1 MDYGPSSMGSS
12 SQVKKENMIKLNQK
26 LKDELWWLVIS
37 VDYDYSR
44 ISIAEHEINGDMLT
58 LWLEDKHDFKDSLDE
73 CLQLDIS
80 LKNFAR
86 MIKADNLNSYKG
98 TKLHP
103 KGSYAYKTRIEI
115 SEPIKWYREDASAT
129 EQQWAREAAL
139 KNVLTQLVESEV
151 GSPKSEVRSPEPEDE
166 WTYDY

>member
-1 MDYGPSSMGSS
+1 
-12 SQVKKENMIKLNQK
+12 MIKISQK

-44 ISIAEHEINGDMLT
+44 ISIADHEINGDTLT
-58 LWLEDKHDFKDSLDE
+58 LWLEDKQDFKNSLDE

-80 LKNFAR
+80 LKQFAK
-86 MIKADNLNSYKG
+86 MIRAENLNSYEG
-98 TKLHP
+98 TKMHP
-103 KGSYAYKTRIEI
+103 EKNFVYKTRIEVN
-115 SEPIKWYREDASAT
+115 EPIKWYQEDAGAV

-151 GSPKSEVRSPEPEDE
+151 
-166 WTYDY
+166 YDG